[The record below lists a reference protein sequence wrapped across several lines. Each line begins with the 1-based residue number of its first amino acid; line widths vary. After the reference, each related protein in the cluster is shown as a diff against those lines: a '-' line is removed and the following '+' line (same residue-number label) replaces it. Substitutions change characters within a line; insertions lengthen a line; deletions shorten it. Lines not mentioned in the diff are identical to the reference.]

1 MYCTALSA
9 RVETLS
15 DLNVASMADPPRKRA
30 KIQDEQ
36 VQLHNGVSMP
46 TFGLGT
52 YKMKG
57 AEAQRAVSTAL
68 CLGYRLVDTAS
79 AYENE
84 RAVAAAVAA
93 SGVPRD
99 QIFITTKV
107 KRTQHGYERT
117 KAEVHSSLVRLRL
130 RYIDMVLIHWPG
142 RKEWGTRLPADF
154 TPAMR
159 DETWRALEELHDGGH
174 IRAIGVANYSIRHLE
189 MLMRT
194 CRVKPMV
201 NQIEFHPWL
210 LQAALLEYCQK
221 HNIVVQAYGSLGTG
235 DAAMAP
241 QFFELAPVAS
251 AARAHD
257 VTPAQ
262 VLLRWALQKGVT
274 VIPKSVSEKR
284 QLENAQLDFELTDTE
299 MLAIDD
305 QHRGKRL
312 AWRGKDPDTVL

>member
-1 MYCTALSA
+1 
-9 RVETLS
+9 
-15 DLNVASMADPPRKRA
+15 
-30 KIQDEQ
+30 
-36 VQLHNGVSMP
+36 
-46 TFGLGT
+46 
-52 YKMKG
+52 
-57 AEAQRAVSTAL
+57 
-68 CLGYRLVDTAS
+68 
-79 AYENE
+79 
-84 RAVAAAVAA
+84 
-93 SGVPRD
+93 
-99 QIFITTKV
+99 
-107 KRTQHGYERT
+107 
-117 KAEVHSSLVRLRL
+117 
-130 RYIDMVLIHWPG
+130 
-142 RKEWGTRLPADF
+142 
-154 TPAMR
+154 
-159 DETWRALEELHDGGH
+159 
-174 IRAIGVANYSIRHLE
+174 
-189 MLMRT
+189 
-194 CRVKPMV
+194 MV

-262 VLLRWALQKGVT
+262 ILLRWALQKGVT

-284 QLENAQLDFELTDTE
+284 QLENVQLDFELTDTE